1 MPVAFAGA
9 LGSNVSCI
17 LKEKLA
23 QGLKAH
29 AGCQNARLVRE
40 DRPEESTAEAP
51 SSIGNVATGF
61 DILGHTIEG
70 PVDQV
75 SVRRIAENSV
85 RLKSVK
91 GVVTDL
97 PSDPARNTAL
107 RAIDALRLS
116 LGLRFGFEVDIVKGI
131 PLGSGMGGSAASAV
145 AALLAANALLDE
157 PLGVEGLYPYA
168 LEGEAVASGGRHG
181 DNVGPMLLGGLAL
194 ATSDRLVRIPVP
206 RGLTCVLVH
215 PHLVVETRRARE
227 ALKGAYT
234 IGDFVPQS
242 GGLAELLVGLFTG
255 SADSLR
261 AGLRDVL
268 VEPRRAHLIPGFAE
282 VKKAALDAGALG
294 ASISGGGPSVFAWFE
309 DRASAEAATSGM
321 RAAFASAGLQSDA
334 FVSPV
339 DGPAARIVR

>member
-1 MPVAFAGA
+1 M
-9 LGSNVSCI
+9 
-17 LKEKLA
+17 
-23 QGLKAH
+23 
-29 AGCQNARLVRE
+29 
-40 DRPEESTAEAP
+40 DRPEECTAEAP

-70 PVDQV
+70 PVDRV
-75 SVRRIAENSV
+75 SVRRIKEASV
-85 RLKSVK
+85 RLRSVK

-97 PSDPARNTAL
+97 PSEPARNTAL
-107 RAIDALRLS
+107 RAIDALRLGR
-116 LGLRFGFEVDIVKGI
+116 GLRFGFEVDIVKGI

-145 AALLAANALLDE
+145 AALVAANALLDE
-157 PLGVEGLYPYA
+157 SLSVADLYPYA
-168 LEGEAVASGGRHG
+168 LEGEAVASGGHHG

-194 ATSDRLVRIPVP
+194 ATSDRLVRLPVP
-206 RGLTCVLVH
+206 HGITCVLVH
-215 PHLVVETRRARE
+215 PHLVLETRRARE

-242 GGLAELLVGLFTG
+242 AGLAELLVGLFTG
-255 SADSLR
+255 NVDSLR

-268 VEPRRAHLIPGFAE
+268 VEPRRVHLIPGFAD

-309 DRASAEAATSGM
+309 DRPAADAASPAM
-321 RAAFASAGLQSDA
+321 RAAFASAGLESDA

-339 DGPAARIVR
+339 EGPAARLVG